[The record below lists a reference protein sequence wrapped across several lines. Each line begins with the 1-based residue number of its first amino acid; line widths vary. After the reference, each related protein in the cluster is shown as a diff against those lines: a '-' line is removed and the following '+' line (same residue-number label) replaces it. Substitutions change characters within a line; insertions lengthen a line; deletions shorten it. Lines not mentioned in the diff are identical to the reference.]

1 MLPARLFTESRS
13 KTTSNVTGRQIAFEF
28 DVFDKA
34 GESLGGN
41 MGRTPRIF
49 EVGAKEMLPALERAF
64 LEMEEG
70 ESRSVVLSP
79 EEAYGPVKAQAFRE
93 FSLDS
98 IPEKA
103 RQVGRKVM
111 GRAADGS
118 ESMFDVVAIRGHK
131 VVLDMNHPLA
141 GQTLRFEIKRLSRG
155 AEPRR

>member
-1 MLPARLFTESRS
+1 MLPEHLFTELRS
-13 KTTSNVTGRQIAFEF
+13 KTTSNVTGKQIAFEF

-34 GESLGGN
+34 GESLGSNVG
-41 MGRTPRIF
+41 GTPRIF
-49 EVGAKEMLPALERAF
+49 EVGAKEILPALERAF

-79 EEAYGPVKAQAFRE
+79 EEAYGPAKAQAFCE
-93 FSLDS
+93 FPLES

-141 GQTLRFEIKRLSRG
+141 GQTLRFDVKLLHRSWHE
-155 AEPRR
+155 